1 MAAVALRGVLAGE
14 FTGIHESGQSC
25 SLRLGAACGYLCAQ
39 PMSQRDS
46 YRFTSESVGEGHP
59 DKLCDQISDAVVDAA
74 LAKDPAARVACETFA
89 TTGLIVVGGETR
101 TDGSLDPQQ
110 LARDVLRDA
119 GYDAASL
126 GIDYQT
132 CEVLN
137 VMHAQSQDIAQGVDG
152 SPDRQQGAGDQGLMF
167 GYACSDTPHLMP
179 APIEFAHAIM
189 LRAAQVRK
197 SRVLPFLGPD
207 GKCQVSV
214 RYEGGRPAAIETVVL
229 SHQHRE
235 EVLPGQLREALV
247 EEVIK
252 RALPADML
260 TGGVTYL
267 VNPTGR
273 FVVGGPHGDCGLTGR
288 KLIVDTY
295 GGKARHGGGA
305 FSGKDPSKVDRSAAY
320 MARYVAKN
328 IVASGLCDE
337 CEVQIAYAI
346 GVAQPVSLYVHTF
359 GSATVAEQRIEDAVR
374 ELFDLTP
381 AGITSALDLARPIYR
396 RTATYGHFGRDEFSW
411 ERTDRAAAIRDA
423 VS

>member
-1 MAAVALRGVLAGE
+1 MRIPLPSGVLAA
-14 FTGIHESGQSC
+14 T
-25 SLRLGAACGYLCAQ
+25 LAQ
-39 PMSQRDS
+39 IMQQRDS

-74 LAKDPAARVACETFA
+74 LAEDPASRVACETFA
-89 TTGLIVVGGETR
+89 TTGLIVVGGEIR
-101 TDGSLDPQQ
+101 TGGSLDPQQ
-110 LARDVLRDA
+110 LAREVLRDA
-119 GYDAASL
+119 GYDDPSL
-126 GIDYQT
+126 GIDYET
-132 CEVLN
+132 CAVLN
-137 VMHAQSQDIAQGVDG
+137 VMHAQSPDIAQGVDG
-152 SPDRQQGAGDQGLMF
+152 GAGKQQGAGDQGLMF

-179 APIEFAHAIM
+179 APIDFAHAIM
-189 LRAAQVRK
+189 LRAAEVRK
-197 SRVLPFLGPD
+197 SGRLPFLGPD

-214 RYEGGRPAAIETVVL
+214 RYEAGRPAAIETVVL
-229 SHQHRE
+229 SHQHRP
-235 EVLPGQLREALV
+235 EVGHEHLREGLV

-252 RALPADML
+252 EALPAAML
-260 TGGVTYL
+260 DGGVTYL

-273 FVVGGPHGDCGLTGR
+273 FVVGGPHGDSGLTGR

-328 IVASGLCDE
+328 IVASGVCAE
-337 CEVQIAYAI
+337 CEVQLAYAI
-346 GVAQPVSLYVHTF
+346 GVAEPVSLYVHTF

-374 ELFDLTP
+374 DLFDLTP
-381 AGITSALDLARPIYR
+381 AAITATLDLARPIYR
-396 RTATYGHFGRDEFSW
+396 STATYGHFGRDEFSW